1 MERFFKRVSNGS
13 HPQESHSQEVEVES
27 SKRSRIEINIADLP
41 SDPGLRAPISDYS
54 PNIQDEIRRHYL
66 QQGPCQPKDHKFSF
80 SDFGKER
87 RRFNTAWYDLF
98 PNWLEYSIDKD
109 SVFCLCCY
117 LFKLNIGGQ
126 AGGKSFVGKG
136 FSNWKKKERLVEH
149 VGNHNSYHYQCYKKC
164 EALMTEKQQIQNIV
178 LKKNIGDR
186 IRYRTRLTA
195 SVDCIRF
202 LIRQG
207 LAFRGHDESEDST
220 NQGNFLELLNFLADH
235 NEEVR
240 VVALKNAPEN
250 LRLTSPKIQKD
261 IRYHKS
267 TKTINVI
274 IRDMGDAAFS
284 ILVDESRNVSIKE
297 QMVVMFRYVN
307 KKGYVIESFIGIE
320 YVANTTTVSLK
331 TAIDKLFSKHGL
343 SISRLRGQGYD
354 GASNMS
360 GEFNGLKTIIMKE
373 NECAFFVHCFAH
385 QLQLAL
391 MGVAKKHGTFF
402 IVVSNVVN
410 IVRASSKR
418 CDILREKQALKV
430 IEALKSGELSSGK
443 GLNQEIGIK
452 RPCDTRWGTHFG
464 TLVSFITMF
473 SSIVDVLEEIANDR
487 LNSEQKHETSIM
499 LRLVQT
505 YDFVFSL
512 HLMKTILGITNELS
526 QVLQKDDQDIVNAMD
541 LVKVCKQQLQMM
553 RDTGWNSLVDAVSD
567 FCVEQSIDVL
577 NMENM
582 YCAQG
587 KSRRKAPKLTNMH
600 YYHVDF
606 FNAVIDLQLQ
616 ELNSRFNEVNTE
628 LLLCLAC
635 LSPNNSF
642 SAFDKRKLIR
652 LAQLYSYNFSTVDL
666 MVLENQL
673 QTYVDDLHSN
683 DKFSELKGIADLAK
697 RLVETRKH
705 EVYPLVY
712 LLIKLALTLPVAT
725 ASVERVFSAMNIVK
739 NQMRNKM
746 GDQWLNDCLTVY
758 LEKDVFNAI
767 DNEPIIQRFQNMKSR
782 RGQL

>member
-13 HPQESHSQEVEVES
+13 HPQESHSQKVEVES
-27 SKRSRIEINIADLP
+27 SKR
-41 SDPGLRAPISDYS
+41 
-54 PNIQDEIRRHYL
+54 
-66 QQGPCQPKDHKFSF
+66 K
-80 SDFGKER
+80 
-87 RRFNTAWYDLF
+87 
-98 PNWLEYSIDKD
+98 YSIDKD

-117 LFKLNIGGQ
+117 LLKPNIGEQ

-136 FSNWKKKERLVEH
+136 FSNWKKKKRLVEH
-149 VGNHNSYHYQCYKKC
+149 VGNHSSYHYQF
-164 EALMTEKQQIQNIV
+164 
-178 LKKNIGDR
+178 
-186 IRYRTRLTA
+186 
-195 SVDCIRF
+195 DCIRF

-207 LAFRGHDESEDST
+207 LTFRGHDESEDST
-220 NQGNFLELLNFLADH
+220 NQGNFLKLLNFLADH

-261 IRYHKS
+261 IVNACAIE
-267 TKTINVI
+267 TINVI

-284 ILVDESRNVSIKE
+284 ILVDESRDVSIKE

-320 YVANTTTVSLK
+320 HVANTTAVSLK
-331 TAIDKLFSKHGL
+331 TAINKLFSKHGL
-343 SISRLRGQGYD
+343 SISRLRGQCYD

-385 QLQLAL
+385 QLQLVL
-391 MGVAKKHGTFF
+391 MGVAKKHGLIGTFF
-402 IVVSNVVN
+402 TIVSNMVN
-410 IVRASSKR
+410 IVGASSKCR
-418 CDILREKQALKV
+418 DILREKQALKV

-452 RPCDTRWGTHFG
+452 RPCDTRWGTHF
-464 TLVSFITMF
+464 
-473 SSIVDVLEEIANDR
+473 
-487 LNSEQKHETSIM
+487 
-499 LRLVQT
+499 
-505 YDFVFSL
+505 
-512 HLMKTILGITNELS
+512 
-526 QVLQKDDQDIVNAMD
+526 
-541 LVKVCKQQLQMM
+541 
-553 RDTGWNSLVDAVSD
+553 
-567 FCVEQSIDVL
+567 
-577 NMENM
+577 
-582 YCAQG
+582 
-587 KSRRKAPKLTNMH
+587 
-600 YYHVDF
+600 
-606 FNAVIDLQLQ
+606 DLQLQ
-616 ELNSRFNEVNTE
+616 ELNSRFNEANIE
-628 LLLCLAC
+628 LLLCLTC

-642 SAFDKRKLIR
+642 FAFDKRKLIR

-666 MVLENQL
+666 RVLENQL

-712 LLIKLALTLPVAT
+712 LLIKLALTLPIAT
-725 ASVERVFSAMNIVK
+725 AFVERVFSAMNIVK

-767 DNEPIIQRFQNMKSR
+767 DNEPIIQRFQNMKTR
-782 RGQL
+782 REQL

>member
-41 SDPGLRAPISDYS
+41 FDPGLRAPISDYS
-54 PNIQDEIRRHYL
+54 PNIQDEIQRHYL
-66 QQGPCQPKDHKFSF
+66 QQGPCQLKDHKFPF

-87 RRFNTAWYDLF
+87 RRFNTAC
-98 PNWLEYSIDKD
+98 IDKD
-109 SVFCLCCY
+109 SMFCLCCY
-117 LFKLNIGGQ
+117 LFKPNIGEQ
-126 AGGKSFVGKG
+126 VGGKSFVGKG

-149 VGNHNSYHYQCYKKC
+149 VGNHNSYHYQCYKK
-164 EALMTEKQQIQNIV
+164 
-178 LKKNIGDR
+178 DR

-207 LAFRGHDESEDST
+207 LAFRGHDEFEDST

-240 VVALKNAPEN
+240 VVVLKNAPKN

-261 IRYHKS
+261 IVNAFDKS
-267 TKTINVI
+267 
-274 IRDMGDAAFS
+274 RD
-284 ILVDESRNVSIKE
+284 VSIKE
-297 QMVVMFRYVN
+297 QTVVMFRYVN

-320 YVANTTTVSLK
+320 YVANTTAVSLK
-331 TAIDKLFSKHGL
+331 TTIDKLFSKHGL

-391 MGVAKKHGTFF
+391 MGVAKKHGLIGTFF
-402 IVVSNVVN
+402 TVVSNVVN
-410 IVRASSKR
+410 IVGASSKR
-418 CDILREKQALKV
+418 RDILREKQALKV

-452 RPCDTRWGTHFG
+452 RPCNTCWGTHFG

-487 LNSEQKHETSIM
+487 LNSEQKHEASIM

-567 FCVEQSIDVL
+567 FCVEQNIDVL

-616 ELNSRFNEVNTE
+616 ELNSRFNEANTE

-635 LSPNNSF
+635 LSTNNSF

-652 LAQLYSYNFSTVDL
+652 LAQLYSYDFSTVDL
-666 MVLENQL
+666 RGLENQL
-673 QTYVDDLHSN
+673 QTYFDDLRSN
-683 DKFSELKGIADLAK
+683 DK
-697 RLVETRKH
+697 KH

-767 DNEPIIQRFQNMKSR
+767 DNEPIIQRFQNMKTR

>member
-41 SDPGLRAPISDYS
+41 FDPGLRAPISDYS

-66 QQGPCQPKDHKFSF
+66 QQGPCQPKDHKFAF

-87 RRFNTAWYDLF
+87 Q
-98 PNWLEYSIDKD
+98 YSIDKD

-117 LFKLNIGGQ
+117 LFKPNIGEQ
-126 AGGKSFVGKG
+126 AGGKSFVEKG

-261 IRYHKS
+261 IV
-267 TKTINVI
+267 N
-274 IRDMGDAAFS
+274 AF
-284 ILVDESRNVSIKE
+284 DESRDVSIKE

-320 YVANTTTVSLK
+320 HVANTTAVSLK

-391 MGVAKKHGTFF
+391 MGVAKKHGLIGTFF
-402 IVVSNVVN
+402 TLVSNVVN
-410 IVRASSKR
+410 IVGASSKR
-418 CDILREKQALKV
+418 RDILREKQALKV

-487 LNSEQKHETSIM
+487 LNSEQKHEASIM

-541 LVKVCKQQLQMM
+541 LVKLCKQQLQMM
-553 RDTGWNSLVDAVSD
+553 RDIGWNSLVDAVSD
-567 FCVEQSIDVL
+567 FCVEQNIDVL

-606 FNAVIDLQLQ
+606 FNVVIDLQLQ
-616 ELNSRFNEVNTE
+616 ELNSRFNEANTE

-652 LAQLYSYNFSTVDL
+652 LAQLYSYDFSTVDL
-666 MVLENQL
+666 RVLENQL
-673 QTYVDDLHSN
+673 QTYVDDLRSN
-683 DKFSELKGIADLAK
+683 DK
-697 RLVETRKH
+697 KH

-767 DNEPIIQRFQNMKSR
+767 DNEPIIQRFQNTKTR

>member
-1 MERFFKRVSNGS
+1 
-13 HPQESHSQEVEVES
+13 
-27 SKRSRIEINIADLP
+27 
-41 SDPGLRAPISDYS
+41 
-54 PNIQDEIRRHYL
+54 
-66 QQGPCQPKDHKFSF
+66 
-80 SDFGKER
+80 
-87 RRFNTAWYDLF
+87 
-98 PNWLEYSIDKD
+98 
-109 SVFCLCCY
+109 
-117 LFKLNIGGQ
+117 
-126 AGGKSFVGKG
+126 
-136 FSNWKKKERLVEH
+136 
-149 VGNHNSYHYQCYKKC
+149 
-164 EALMTEKQQIQNIV
+164 MTEKQQIQNIV

-240 VVALKNAPEN
+240 VVALKNALEN

-261 IRYHKS
+261 IV
-267 TKTINVI
+267 N
-274 IRDMGDAAFS
+274 AF
-284 ILVDESRNVSIKE
+284 DESRDVSIKE

-320 YVANTTTVSLK
+320 HVANTT
-331 TAIDKLFSKHGL
+331 A
-343 SISRLRGQGYD
+343 
-354 GASNMS
+354 
-360 GEFNGLKTIIMKE
+360 

-391 MGVAKKHGTFF
+391 MGVAKKHGL
-402 IVVSNVVN
+402 IVSNVVN
-410 IVRASSKR
+410 IVGASSKR
-418 CDILREKQALKV
+418 RDILREKQALKV

-473 SSIVDVLEEIANDR
+473 LSIVDVLEKIANDR
-487 LNSEQKHETSIM
+487 LNSEQKHEASIM

-512 HLMKTILGITNELS
+512 HLMKTILGIMNELS

-567 FCVEQSIDVL
+567 FCVGQNIDVL

-616 ELNSRFNEVNTE
+616 ELNSRFNEANTE

-652 LAQLYSYNFSTVDL
+652 LAQLYSYDFSTADL
-666 MVLENQL
+666 RVLENQL
-673 QTYVDDLHSN
+673 QTYVDDLRSN

-697 RLVETRKH
+697 RLVETRKYV
-705 EVYPLVY
+705 VYPLVY

-767 DNEPIIQRFQNMKSR
+767 DNEPIIQRFQNMKTR

>member
-13 HPQESHSQEVEVES
+13 HLQESHSQEVEVES
-27 SKRSRIEINIADLP
+27 SKQSRIQINIADLP
-41 SDPGLRAPISDYS
+41 YDPGLRAPISDYS

-66 QQGPCQPKDHKFSF
+66 QQGSCQPKDHKFPF

-109 SVFCLCCY
+109 SMFCLCCY
-117 LFKLNIGGQ
+117 LFKPNIGEQ
-126 AGGKSFVGKG
+126 AGSNSFVGKG

-207 LAFRGHDESEDST
+207 LAFR
-220 NQGNFLELLNFLADH
+220 
-235 NEEVR
+235 
-240 VVALKNAPEN
+240 
-250 LRLTSPKIQKD
+250 
-261 IRYHKS
+261 
-267 TKTINVI
+267 
-274 IRDMGDAAFS
+274 
-284 ILVDESRNVSIKE
+284 VDESRDVSIKE

-307 KKGYVIESFIGIE
+307 KKGY
-320 YVANTTTVSLK
+320 

-343 SISRLRGQGYD
+343 SISRLRGQRYD

-360 GEFNGLKTIIMKE
+360 GEFNSLKTIIMRE
-373 NECAFFVHCFAH
+373 NECAFFVHCFPH

-402 IVVSNVVN
+402 TVVSNVVN
-410 IVRASSKR
+410 IFGALSKR
-418 CDILREKQALKV
+418 RDILREKQALKV

-473 SSIVDVLEEIANDR
+473 SSIVDVLKEIANDR
-487 LNSEQKHETSIM
+487 LNI
-499 LRLVQT
+499 
-505 YDFVFSL
+505 
-512 HLMKTILGITNELS
+512 
-526 QVLQKDDQDIVNAMD
+526 LQKDDQDIVSAMD

-553 RDTGWNSLVDAVSD
+553 RDTGWNSLVDEISD
-567 FCVEQSIDVL
+567 FCVEQNIDVL

-587 KSRRKAPKLTNMH
+587 KSRRKTPKLTNMH

-606 FNAVIDLQLQ
+606 LNAMIDLQL
-616 ELNSRFNEVNTE
+616 
-628 LLLCLAC
+628 
-635 LSPNNSF
+635 
-642 SAFDKRKLIR
+642 
-652 LAQLYSYNFSTVDL
+652 
-666 MVLENQL
+666 
-673 QTYVDDLHSN
+673 
-683 DKFSELKGIADLAK
+683 
-697 RLVETRKH
+697 
-705 EVYPLVY
+705 
-712 LLIKLALTLPVAT
+712 
-725 ASVERVFSAMNIVK
+725 
-739 NQMRNKM
+739 
-746 GDQWLNDCLTVY
+746 
-758 LEKDVFNAI
+758 
-767 DNEPIIQRFQNMKSR
+767 
-782 RGQL
+782 

>member
-1 MERFFKRVSNGS
+1 MIKSSNFLGVYRS

-41 SDPGLRAPISDYS
+41 SNPFLRAPIFDYS
-54 PNIQDEIRRHYL
+54 SNIQDEIRRHYL
-66 QQGPCQPKDHKFSF
+66 QQGPCQPKDHKFPF
-80 SDFGKER
+80 SDFGKEK

-109 SVFCLCCY
+109 FVFCLCCY
-117 LFKLNIGGQ
+117 LFKSNIEEQ

-149 VGNHNSYHYQCYKKC
+149 VGNHNSYRYQCYRKC

-220 NQGNFLELLNFLADH
+220 NPGNFLELLNFLADY

-261 IRYHKS
+261 IV
-267 TKTINVI
+267 N
-274 IRDMGDAAFS
+274 AF
-284 ILVDESRNVSIKE
+284 DESRDVSIKK

-320 YVANTTTVSLK
+320 HVANTTAVSLK
-331 TAIDKLFSKHGL
+331 TSIDKLFSKHEL

-354 GASNMS
+354 GVSNMS

-391 MGVAKKHGTFF
+391 ITVAKKHSLIATFF
-402 IVVSNVVN
+402 TVVSNVVN
-410 IVRASSKR
+410 IVGASSKR
-418 CDILREKQALKV
+418 RDILREKQALKV
-430 IEALKSGELSSGK
+430 MEALKSGELSSGK

-487 LNSEQKHETSIM
+487 LNSEQKHEASIM

-567 FCVEQSIDVL
+567 FCVEQNIDVL

-600 YYHVDF
+600 HYHVDF
-606 FNAVIDLQLQ
+606 FNAVIDLQLL
-616 ELNSRFNEVNTE
+616 ELNSRFNEANTE

-635 LSPNNSF
+635 LFPNNSF

-652 LAQLYSYNFSTVDL
+652 LAQLYSYDFSTVDL
-666 MVLENQL
+666 RVLENQL
-673 QTYVDDLHSN
+673 QTYVDDL
-683 DKFSELKGIADLAK
+683 
-697 RLVETRKH
+697 R
-705 EVYPLVY
+705 
-712 LLIKLALTLPVAT
+712 
-725 ASVERVFSAMNIVK
+725 
-739 NQMRNKM
+739 
-746 GDQWLNDCLTVY
+746 DQWLNDCLTVY

-767 DNEPIIQRFQNMKSR
+767 DHEPIIQRFQNMKTR
-782 RGQL
+782 R

>member
-13 HPQESHSQEVEVES
+13 HPQESYSQEVEVES
-27 SKRSRIEINIADLP
+27 SKRSRIEINIADLL
-41 SDPGLRAPISDYS
+41 SDPGLRAPISNYS
-54 PNIQDEIRRHYL
+54 PNIQDEIRRHNL
-66 QQGPCQPKDHKFSF
+66 QQGPCQPKDHKFPF

-98 PNWLEYSIDKD
+98 PNWLEYNIDKD
-109 SVFCLCCY
+109 SVVCLS
-117 LFKLNIGGQ
+117 
-126 AGGKSFVGKG
+126 GGKSFVGKG

-149 VGNHNSYHYQCYKKC
+149 VENHNSYHYQCYKKC

-240 VVALKNAPEN
+240 VVALKNAPEK
-250 LRLTSPKIQKD
+250 LRLTSLKIQKD
-261 IRYHKS
+261 IVS
-267 TKTINVI
+267 
-274 IRDMGDAAFS
+274 AFY
-284 ILVDESRNVSIKE
+284 ESRDVSIKE

-320 YVANTTTVSLK
+320 HVANTTAVSLK
-331 TAIDKLFSKHGL
+331 TTMDKLFSKHGL

-360 GEFNGLKTIIMKE
+360 GEFNGLKTIITKE
-373 NECAFFVHCFAH
+373 NECAFFVHCFDH

-391 MGVAKKHGTFF
+391 MGVAKKHGLIGTFF

-410 IVRASSKR
+410 IVGASSKR
-418 CDILREKQALKV
+418 RDILREKQALKV
-430 IEALKSGELSSGK
+430 IEALKSGDLSSGK

-487 LNSEQKHETSIM
+487 LNSEQKHEASIM

-567 FCVEQSIDVL
+567 FCVKQNIDVL
-577 NMENM
+577 HMENM
-582 YCAQG
+582 YCVQG
-587 KSRRKAPKLTNMH
+587 KARRKAPKLTNMH

-616 ELNSRFNEVNTE
+616 ELNSRFNKANTE

-642 SAFDKRKLIR
+642 STFDKRNLIR
-652 LAQLYSYNFSTVDL
+652 LAQLYSYDFSTVDL
-666 MVLENQL
+666 RMLENQL
-673 QTYVDDLHSN
+673 QTYVDDLRSN
-683 DKFSELKGIADLAK
+683 DK
-697 RLVETRKH
+697 KH

-712 LLIKLALTLPVAT
+712 LLIKLELTLLVAT
-725 ASVERVFSAMNIVK
+725 NSVERVFSAMNIVK

-767 DNEPIIQRFQNMKSR
+767 DNEPIIQHF
-782 RGQL
+782 

>member
-1 MERFFKRVSNGS
+1 MR
-13 HPQESHSQEVEVES
+13 
-27 SKRSRIEINIADLP
+27 
-41 SDPGLRAPISDYS
+41 
-54 PNIQDEIRRHYL
+54 
-66 QQGPCQPKDHKFSF
+66 KF
-80 SDFGKER
+80 
-87 RRFNTAWYDLF
+87 
-98 PNWLEYSIDKD
+98 
-109 SVFCLCCY
+109 
-117 LFKLNIGGQ
+117 
-126 AGGKSFVGKG
+126 
-136 FSNWKKKERLVEH
+136 
-149 VGNHNSYHYQCYKKC
+149 
-164 EALMTEKQQIQNIV
+164 
-178 LKKNIGDR
+178 
-186 IRYRTRLTA
+186 
-195 SVDCIRF
+195 
-202 LIRQG
+202 
-207 LAFRGHDESEDST
+207 
-220 NQGNFLELLNFLADH
+220 
-235 NEEVR
+235 
-240 VVALKNAPEN
+240 ALKNAPKN

-261 IRYHKS
+261 IVNACAVE
-267 TKTINVI
+267 TINVI
-274 IRDMGDAAFS
+274 IRDMRDAVFS
-284 ILVDESRNVSIKE
+284 ILVDESRDVSIKE

-320 YVANTTTVSLK
+320 HVANTTAVSLK

-343 SISRLRGQGYD
+343 SRSRLRGQGYD

-391 MGVAKKHGTFF
+391 VGVAKKHGTFF
-402 IVVSNVVN
+402 TVVSNVVN
-410 IVRASSKR
+410 IVGASSKR
-418 CDILREKQALKV
+418 RDILREKQALKV

-487 LNSEQKHETSIM
+487 LNSEQKHEASIM

-526 QVLQKDDQDIVNAMD
+526 QVLQKDDQDIVNVMD

-567 FCVEQSIDVL
+567 FCVEQNIDVL

-587 KSRRKAPKLTNMH
+587 KSRCKAPKLTNMH
-600 YYHVDF
+600 YYYVDF
-606 FNAVIDLQLQ
+606 FNVVIDLQLQ
-616 ELNSRFNEVNTE
+616 ELNSRFNEANTE

-642 SAFDKRKLIR
+642 SAFHKRKLIR
-652 LAQLYSYNFSTVDL
+652 LAQLYSYDFSTVDL
-666 MVLENQL
+666 RVLENQL
-673 QTYVDDLHSN
+673 QTYVDDLRSN

-705 EVYPLVY
+705 EIYPLVY

-725 ASVERVFSAMNIVK
+725 ASVERVFSVMNIVK

-746 GDQWLNDCLTVY
+746 GDQWLNDCLTMY
-758 LEKDVFNAI
+758 LEKDVFNAF
-767 DNEPIIQRFQNMKSR
+767 DNEPIIHRFQNMKTR
-782 RGQL
+782 RGQF

>member
-1 MERFFKRVSNGS
+1 M
-13 HPQESHSQEVEVES
+13 
-27 SKRSRIEINIADLP
+27 I
-41 SDPGLRAPISDYS
+41 
-54 PNIQDEIRRHYL
+54 
-66 QQGPCQPKDHKFSF
+66 
-80 SDFGKER
+80 
-87 RRFNTAWYDLF
+87 
-98 PNWLEYSIDKD
+98 
-109 SVFCLCCY
+109 
-117 LFKLNIGGQ
+117 
-126 AGGKSFVGKG
+126 
-136 FSNWKKKERLVEH
+136 
-149 VGNHNSYHYQCYKKC
+149 
-164 EALMTEKQQIQNIV
+164 EKQQIQNIV

-220 NQGNFLELLNFLADH
+220 NQGNFIELLNFLADH

-250 LRLTSPKIQKD
+250 LRLTSSKIQKD
-261 IRYHKS
+261 IVNACAVE
-267 TKTINVI
+267 TINVI

-284 ILVDESRNVSIKE
+284 ILVDESRDVSVKE
-297 QMVVMFRYVN
+297 QMVIMFRYVN

-320 YVANTTTVSLK
+320 HVANTTAVSLK

-391 MGVAKKHGTFF
+391 MGVAKKHGLIGTFSAIHYPLIFILYTIFLFNDLCFFYEKIGTFF
-402 IVVSNVVN
+402 TVVSNVVN
-410 IVRASSKR
+410 IVGASSKR
-418 CDILREKQALKV
+418 RDILREKQALKV

-487 LNSEQKHETSIM
+487 LNSEQKHEASIM

-567 FCVEQSIDVL
+567 FCVEQNIDVL

-616 ELNSRFNEVNTE
+616 ELNSRFNEANTE

-652 LAQLYSYNFSTVDL
+652 LAQLYSYDFSTVDL
-666 MVLENQL
+666 RVLENQL
-673 QTYVDDLHSN
+673 QTYVDDLRSN

-767 DNEPIIQRFQNMKSR
+767 DNEPIIQRFQNMKTR